1 MRRPHGRAFIDP
13 ENPIPTAIC
22 EKCGFMWSHNRLA
35 WQFDWMGDKL
45 QNKRILVCPDCMD
58 EHAMFLKT
66 IHIPPDPPPVYN
78 VRPDNAMSI
87 DGASAWTVQ
96 APPGVQMFPAL
107 GGMSAILRK
116 N

>member
-13 ENPIPTAIC
+13 DSPDPTALC
-22 EKCGFMWSHNRLA
+22 DKCGFMWNHNRLS

-58 EHAMFLKT
+58 KHAMFLRT

-78 VRPDNAMSI
+78 TRPDMPMQI
-87 DGASAWTVQ
+87 DGSSSWTLLP
-96 APPGVQMFPAL
+96 PPGLNMFPAV
-107 GGMSAILRK
+107 GGMSAILEK

>member
-13 ENPIPTAIC
+13 ENPEPTAVC
-22 EKCGFMWSHNRLA
+22 DKCGFLWNHNRLA

-58 EHAMFLKT
+58 DQAMFLKT

-78 VRPDNAMSI
+78 ARPGQPISI
-87 DGASAWTVQ
+87 DGASSWTIQV
-96 APPGVQMFPAL
+96 APGLNMFTAS
-107 GGMSAILRK
+107 GGMFVILKK